1 MVYATVIINRSSV
14 SFNVEGFK
22 ESPKATIEYYLDG
35 DLQANNQ
42 LSIQPGTKVL
52 VEVKVIA
59 QNGMSYTY
67 SFYVAA
73 QSIENDVLSASLLNV
88 PLDQFTFNPG
98 TYVYNITVPY
108 TVTATKLTATASQY
122 ATLTGTGD
130 YILSE
135 GTTTIVLYATS
146 ESGQK
151 SDKTYTFNI
160 TRQAARNYNLLESLQ
175 LIYDGKTVN
184 LIPPTGQ
191 TVFTTVWILY
201 DANYCKHYR
210 DQGEKFGTVEPSLPK
225 SML

>member
-1 MVYATVIINRSSV
+1 IVNKVRIVVTSSPRSTITGTFNGQSQTNMVYYDKEFTTTNQQTLSTGTLKVTAENSMAEDYVIQVTRKAADTNRYLSDLRVNNVTLDGFAKTKFNGYATVIINRSSV

-122 ATLTGTGD
+122 ATLT
-130 YILSE
+130 
-135 GTTTIVLYATS
+135 
-146 ESGQK
+146 
-151 SDKTYTFNI
+151 
-160 TRQAARNYNLLESLQ
+160 
-175 LIYDGKTVN
+175 
-184 LIPPTGQ
+184 
-191 TVFTTVWILY
+191 
-201 DANYCKHYR
+201 
-210 DQGEKFGTVEPSLPK
+210 
-225 SML
+225 